1 MSGMS
6 DRRLM
11 ALHASEYDEM
21 HYVRVRNALEAVGF
35 TATDDIVLALGHVLL
50 GHPAAAA
57 KLRQL
62 ADVWSILGSARALEH
77 ADRVM
82 FEVQ

>member
-1 MSGMS
+1 MSGTP

-11 ALHASEYDEM
+11 ALHETEYDEM
-21 HYVRVRNALEAVGF
+21 HYLRVRHALEAVGF
-35 TATDDIVLALGHVLL
+35 TTSEDVVLAVGHAIL

-62 ADVWSILGSARALEH
+62 ADVWSILGDARPMEQH
-77 ADRVM
+77 DRVV
-82 FEVQ
+82 FEIK